1 MKQIHL
7 TQIDSTNL
15 YLERHLNECPD
26 LCSVRADIQ
35 TAGMGRLS
43 RHWDSGLG
51 GLWFSLLFQS
61 GSHSPSQLQKICGL
75 SALHELI
82 SFSGEEGFGLKWPND
97 IYYQSSKISGCL
109 QKNLFANHLMS
120 CIIGI
125 GINVNNPIPQVLS
138 HKAINLKTITGK
150 EVDLEQLY
158 QRILDRIQQ
167 QYTYFSKEA
176 LEADYQRHSILKPGI
191 IIQVHDVLNDRIHTG
206 QVSAYPDETLEIET
220 SQGQRLSFRA
230 ADVTLKSWHN

>member
-26 LCSVRADIQ
+26 LCSVRSDIQ

-43 RHWDSGLG
+43 RHWDSGEG

-61 GSHSPSQLQKICGL
+61 SALLPSQLQKICGL

-82 SFSGEEGFGLKWPND
+82 NLSGKEDFGLKWPND
-97 IYYQSSKISGCL
+97 IYYQAGKISGCL
-109 QKNLFANHLMS
+109 QKNFLTNQHTS

-125 GINVNNPIPQVLS
+125 GINVNNPIPQTLRT
-138 HKAINLKTITGK
+138 KAVNLKTIMGM
-150 EVDLEQLY
+150 EIDLEPLY

-167 QYTYFSKEA
+167 QYTHCSKEE
-176 LEADYQRHSILKPGI
+176 LEADYQSHSILKPGI
-191 IIQVHDVLNDRIHTG
+191 IVRVHDIVNDRVYTG
-206 QVSAYPDETLEIET
+206 AVSNYPDETLEIDT
-220 SQGQRLSFRA
+220 IQGQHLSFRA
-230 ADVTLKSWHN
+230 ADVTLKSWQY

>member
-51 GLWFSLLFQS
+51 GLWFSILFQS
-61 GSHSPSQLQKICGL
+61 ESHLPSQLQKICGL

-82 SFSGEEGFGLKWPND
+82 SSSDKEGFGLKWPND
-97 IYYQSSKISGCL
+97 IYYRSSKISGCL
-109 QKNLFANHLMS
+109 QKNLFSNNLMS

-138 HKAINLKTITGK
+138 NKAINLKTITGK

-158 QRILDRIQQ
+158 QQILDRIQQ

-176 LEADYQRHSILKPGI
+176 LETDYQRHSILKPGI
-191 IIQVHDVLNDRIHTG
+191 IVRVHDVVNDRVHTG

-220 SQGQRLSFRA
+220 SKGQRLSFRA
-230 ADVTLKSWHN
+230 ADVTLKSWHS